1 MLKKAIVGSKTK
13 RSINKLEMIAK
24 GEDNL
29 VKEVKGIMESGDNL
43 PLAKKRGVSVESVK
57 AVVNDLSLGDKIPQA
72 EAVVVAFMR
81 PVLFIKNGKIEIPES
96 VELKERVLKYRP
108 IIEQPLNSVGR
119 IELKNHQLKNLGTGW
134 LIAEDII
141 ATNRHVAEVFA
152 VGSPKGKGG
161 IIKKNFIGQTLEAVI
176 DFKEEYQTN
185 GSNTNQFEVHVE
197 KIIYLPDASKDFPD
211 LALLKIKKSNALP
224 APIPFIKDKLT
235 NDQLI
240 GVVGYPL
247 QDPRGVVD
255 KEMERRIFGE
265 VFGVK
270 RYAPGQII
278 QVPDKNHWYFLHD
291 CSTLGGNS
299 GSLVQDMETGCA
311 IGIHF
316 AGTLLEANYA
326 VKGQNLLDIST
337 KVGIK
342 SVFSF
347 DKKLAESVV
356 VEPDF
361 VEEKPFTEADY
372 TDRKGFETS
381 FLENANGFVK
391 VPLPKVKNTAD
402 VLKFGAG
409 KKNSVL
415 KYTHFS
421 VAMSQSRRMCYYSA
435 VNIDGMQYK
444 RMKRTG
450 WRFDP
455 RIDEKYQIM
464 KECYGNS
471 PKFSRGHMT
480 RREDPNWGPLAKQGN
495 DDSMHVT
502 NAVPQMQSFN
512 AGTWLS
518 LENYALENAKHDK
531 QKICVMT
538 GPFLHDSD
546 PVKFDVQVPVEFWKV
561 IAFIHDETD
570 KLCATGYTMSQENYL
585 RNDEFVFGEFMT
597 YQVPIKLI
605 EKKAK
610 MSFGQLSKVD
620 PLKDDIFE
628 SISSPIQ
635 SVRQI
640 RFF

>member
-1 MLKKAIVGSKTK
+1 
-13 RSINKLEMIAK
+13 MIAR

-29 VKEVKGIMESGDNL
+29 VKEVKDIISGGNNL
-43 PLAKKRGVSVESVK
+43 PLASQRGISAETVK
-57 AVVNDLSLGDKIPQA
+57 AVVNDFSVSDKMPQA

-81 PVLFIKNGKIEIPES
+81 PVLFIKNGKIEVPDS
-96 VELKERVLKYRP
+96 NELKDRILKYRA
-108 IIEQPLNSVGR
+108 IVEQPLNSVGR
-119 IELKNHQLKNLGTGW
+119 IELKNHQMKNLGTGW
-134 LIAEDII
+134 LIADDVI
-141 ATNRHVAEVFA
+141 ATNRHVAELFA
-152 VGSPKGKGG
+152 VSSASGKGG
-161 IIKKNFIGQTLEAVI
+161 SFRKNFIGQTLEAVI
-176 DFKEEYQTN
+176 DFKEEYQLQA
-185 GSNTNQFEVHVE
+185 GKANQFEVQIE
-197 KIIYLPDASKDFPD
+197 KIIYLPDSSKNLPD
-211 LALLKIKKSNALP
+211 IALLKIKKSSTLP
-224 APIPFIKDKLT
+224 HPIPFVRDKLEE
-235 NDQLI
+235 DQLI

-270 RYAPGQII
+270 RYSPGQIL
-278 QVPDKNHWYFLHD
+278 QVPNNHWYFTHD
-291 CSTLGGNS
+291 ASTLGGNS
-299 GSLVQDMETGCA
+299 GSLVQDMESGCA
-311 IGIHF
+311 VGIHF

-326 VKGQNLLDIST
+326 VKGKELLNLCS
-337 KVGIK
+337 KVGITNI
-342 SVFSF
+342 FSF
-347 DKKLAESVV
+347 NKKQAESIV

-361 VEEKPFTEADY
+361 AEEKAFDVNDY
-372 TDRKGFETS
+372 ATRKGFEAE
-381 FLENANGFVK
+381 FLEDDSGLVK
-391 VPLPKVKNTAD
+391 VALPRVKNTKD
-402 VLKFGAG
+402 ILKFGPG
-409 KKNSVL
+409 KKSSVL

-421 VAMSQSRRMCYYSA
+421 VVMSESRRLCYYSA

-480 RREDPNWGPLAKQGN
+480 RREDPNWGALAKLGN

-546 PVKFDVQVPVEFWKV
+546 PEKFGVQVPVEFWKV
-561 IAFIHDETD
+561 IAFIHDETGE
-570 KLCATGYTMSQENYL
+570 LCATGYTMSQENYL
-585 RNDEFVFGEFMT
+585 RNDEFVYGEFMT

-605 EKKAK
+605 EKKANI
-610 MSFGQLSKVD
+610 SFGQLSKVD

-628 SISSPIQ
+628 SISAPIQ

-640 RFF
+640 RFV